1 MTEREGSPDGPP
13 REHWAAVSAVSA
25 VSAVPAVPAVP
36 AVVELREVNE
46 RLLIAGLR
54 EQELAAALEGE
65 RAQLAVI
72 LTSIGDAVLVVDR
85 DGHPVL
91 TNAAYARMMETL
103 AVVPALETADGQPLT
118 HEDAPWGRAAGGDAF
133 AVEFGAVAADGTRR
147 WWEARGRPISHA
159 PGASAMGSVVIIR
172 DISVRKGLE
181 GALQH
186 QALHDALTGLPNRT
200 LLHDR
205 LDQALRSAQRGA
217 EPPALLL
224 LDLDHFK
231 EINDTHG
238 HQAGDRLLQE
248 VAARLTRTVRG
259 SDTVAR
265 LGGDEFAILLPETGR
280 AGAVEVAGAIRAG
293 LTPVIMVEEQG
304 LHVAVSI
311 GIAFAAG
318 RDTDA
323 QLLLRHADVAM
334 YDAKRTR
341 SGHAIYSVARDQH
354 NRSALALASEL
365 GAAIAVGQ
373 LVVHY
378 QPKLRLGPSLDA
390 TGAIGLEEGRIDGVE
405 ALVRWVHPERGLI
418 LPDDFIPL
426 AERTG
431 LIIPLTTWV
440 LEAALRQ
447 ARTWRRAGQTL
458 SLAVNLSMANLRD
471 PDLPDTITRLLT
483 QYAFPAT
490 MLRLELTESMI
501 MADPSGSAAALAR
514 LVDLGAHSAIDDF
527 GTGYS
532 SLAYLKRLP
541 VDEIK
546 IDRSF
551 VEHASAVATD
561 AAIIQAIVT
570 LGHGLGMR
578 IVAEGVEDQATL
590 DLVERLGC
598 DAVQGHHVSPPL
610 AATDVLDWLHGA
622 AWEPGHAGAPANIPP
637 DQHGHD

>member
-25 VSAVPAVPAVP
+25 V
-36 AVVELREVNE
+36 VELRDVNE

-72 LTSIGDAVLVVDR
+72 LASIGDAVLVVDR

-118 HEDAPWGRAAGGDAF
+118 HEDAPWDRAAGGDAF

-186 QALHDALTGLPNRT
+186 QALLDALTGLPNRT

-318 RDTDA
+318 RDMDA

-354 NRSALALASEL
+354 NRSALALALASEL
-365 GAAIAVGQ
+365 GTAIAVGQ

-378 QPKLRLGPSLDA
+378 QPKLRLGPSPDA
-390 TGAIGLEEGRIDGVE
+390 TDATDAGQGRIDGVE

-431 LIIPLTTWV
+431 LITPLTTWV

-471 PDLPDTITRLLT
+471 PDLPDTIARLLAR
-483 QYAFPAT
+483 YAFPAT
-490 MLRLELTESMI
+490 LLRLELTESMI
-501 MADPSGSAAALAR
+501 MADAPGSAAALAR
-514 LVDLGAHSAIDDF
+514 LVGLGAHSAIDDF

-532 SLAYLKRLP
+532 SLAYLKRLS

-551 VEHASAVATD
+551 VEHASAEATD
-561 AAIIQAIVT
+561 EAIIRAIVT